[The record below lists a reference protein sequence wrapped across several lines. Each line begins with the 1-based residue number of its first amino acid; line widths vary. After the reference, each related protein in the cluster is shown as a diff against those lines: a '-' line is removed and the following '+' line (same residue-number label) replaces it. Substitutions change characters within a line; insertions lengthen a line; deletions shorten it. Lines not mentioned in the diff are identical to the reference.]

1 MKKKTIHEKNLPDM
15 PAFAQ
20 VAMKK
25 KDMRRINLA
34 RKLGWSPSAVSLLFN
49 RRNWSMA
56 ELKMVGNA
64 LDHDMYQ
71 YLYPAPPEGT
81 VPAALVH
88 EATKEIADLKEELKN
103 TKAELLVL
111 QGKYDL
117 LKELMEKRG

>member
-1 MKKKTIHEKNLPDM
+1 MKKKTINEKNLPDM
-15 PAFAQ
+15 PAFAHA
-20 VAMKK
+20 AMKK
-25 KDMRRINLA
+25 KDMNRINLA
-34 RKLGWSPSAVSLLFN
+34 RKLAWSPSAVSLLFK

-56 ELKMVGNA
+56 ELIMVGKA
-64 LDHDMYQ
+64 IDHDLLQ

-103 TKAELLVL
+103 TMAQLLVL

-117 LKELMEKRG
+117 LKELMEKRA